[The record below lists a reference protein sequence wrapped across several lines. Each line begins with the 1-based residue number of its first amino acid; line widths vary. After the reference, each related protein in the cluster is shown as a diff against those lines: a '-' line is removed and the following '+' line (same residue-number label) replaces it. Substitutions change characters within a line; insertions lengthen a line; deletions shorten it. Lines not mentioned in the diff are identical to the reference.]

1 MSETPTPTELT
12 GASTASAVDVL
23 ERRLPPIAELIVL
36 SVALMLSGGVYLGA
50 HLPVRPS
57 LTPSVVLLA
66 AGAVATIAAVIMLI
80 RIEPFAWKTFFLVAR
95 WAFVAYLVI
104 AGILAFVFIFD
115 HTRGATLAVL
125 LATLAVFAV
134 DVPMVMAFTVA
145 RYDEASALAPSS
157 NA

>member
-1 MSETPTPTELT
+1 MSADPRPLDHDDEPEPNLLT
-12 GASTASAVDVL
+12 
-23 ERRLPPIAELIVL
+23 RHLPPVAELIVL

-57 LTPSVVLLA
+57 LTPAIILLA
-66 AGAVATIAAVIMLI
+66 AGGVATVVAVTMLV
-80 RIEPFAWKTFFLVAR
+80 RIPHFAWKKFFLVAK
-95 WAFVAYLVI
+95 WAFVSYLVI

-145 RYDEASALAPSS
+145 RYDEASALPT
-157 NA
+157 NASA